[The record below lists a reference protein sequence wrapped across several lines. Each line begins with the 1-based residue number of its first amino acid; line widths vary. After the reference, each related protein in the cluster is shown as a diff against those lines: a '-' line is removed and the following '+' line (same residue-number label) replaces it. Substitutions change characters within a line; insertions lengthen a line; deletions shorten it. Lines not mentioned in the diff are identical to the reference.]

1 MEADLKAI
9 SEELIAA
16 AAASDLAQIS
26 YAAELEALS
35 AGATRVRLE
44 HLGHKLE
51 LRPAIIRWTL
61 DDWSRRA
68 GLMRAGHLFI
78 ERLRVA

>member
-1 MEADLKAI
+1 MEAELKAI
-9 SEELIAA
+9 SEELMSAA
-16 AAASDLAQIS
+16 AAADLAQIS
-26 YAAELEALS
+26 YAAELECLS
-35 AGATRVRLE
+35 AGATRSRLE
-44 HLGHKLE
+44 HLGHKLC

-78 ERLRVA
+78 ERLRTA